1 MYKNKQS
8 GTTMSDVSKEFLI
21 DYRTIFKS
29 SPDAVIITQSD
40 GSISYANSAAEKLFG
55 YTQREICEI
64 GRSGIVDITDP
75 NLDLILAER
84 EKTGKYHGELV
95 HIKKDG
101 TKFTA
106 EISANSFKDENG
118 VKRNLITIR
127 DISERKIDENRI
139 KFQALLL
146 SKVNDA
152 VFGLDMN
159 FRIVYLNGGARKMFG
174 YTQEEVLG
182 RNPYELLQTNIN
194 LDIQPQ
200 EQILNGRTSTL
211 VGVKHKNGKNLV
223 VEQNTTKIT
232 SDSTTATGYVVIY
245 HDMTDYKMAENTS
258 QNTLKRLYSI
268 LSNIRAS
275 VLLVTNDN
283 RIEYLNPAFCDYF
296 HLDEQPEDLIGIS
309 DKTMIKKIKNSY
321 RDPEAE
327 IARIKEITST
337 MKPVSGEEV
346 TMKTGETCIRDFIP
360 ITMDGKSYGRLWLH
374 LDISERKRVEEHKQN
389 LLESREKLTE
399 KLQASNQEL
408 VSLTQKLQITNQIV
422 EANRDELLTVNRA
435 LKESAEKFS
444 KAFHANTSSVAISDL
459 DGYFSDV
466 NHSYTQLTGYSR
478 SELVGNRS
486 VDLGIIRL
494 EDRERLKGIG
504 G

>member
-1 MYKNKQS
+1 
-8 GTTMSDVSKEFLI
+8 MSDVSKEFLI

-40 GSISYANSAAEKLFG
+40 GSISYANSAAEELFG

-64 GRSGIVDITDP
+64 GRSGIVDTADP
-75 NLDLILAER
+75 HLDLMLAER
-84 EKTGKYHGELV
+84 EKTGKYNGELM

-101 TKFTA
+101 TKFAA
-106 EISANSFKDENG
+106 EISANAFMDEKG

-127 DISERKIDENRI
+127 DITKRKIDENRI

-152 VFGLDMN
+152 VFGLDLN
-159 FRIVYLNGGARKMFG
+159 FRIVYLNWGAKKMFG

-194 LDIQPQ
+194 QDLHSK
-200 EQILNGRTSTL
+200 EQVLNGRTSTL
-211 VGVKHKNGKNLV
+211 VGVKHKNGNNLI
-223 VEQNTTKIT
+223 VEQNLTKIT
-232 SDSTTATGYVVIY
+232 SESVTTAGYVVIY
-245 HDMTDYKMAENTS
+245 HDMTDYKMAENTA
-258 QNTLKRLYSI
+258 QHALKRLYSI

-283 RIEYLNPAFCDYF
+283 KVEYLNPAFCDYF
-296 HLDEQPEDLIGIS
+296 HLREQPEDLIGIS

-321 RDPEAE
+321 IDPEAE
-327 IARIKEITST
+327 IARIKEITTT
-337 MKPVSGEEV
+337 MKPVTDEEV

-374 LDISERKRVEEHKQN
+374 LDISERKKVEEHKQN
-389 LLESREKLTE
+389 LLESREKLTD

-422 EANRDELLTVNRA
+422 EANRDELLTVNLA
-435 LKESAEKFS
+435 LKESQEKFS
-444 KAFHANTSSVAISDL
+444 KAFHANSASVIISDL

-478 SELVGNRS
+478 SELIGNRS
-486 VDLGIIRL
+486 VDLGIIRS
-494 EDRERLKGIG
+494 EDRERFQKNWQTKVL
-504 G
+504 